1 VRYGTEEKFV
11 IATNILRYGTEEG
24 VVIVTNI
31 VRYASNGKQA
41 SSLVR

>member
-1 VRYGTEEKFV
+1 MRYGTEEKFV